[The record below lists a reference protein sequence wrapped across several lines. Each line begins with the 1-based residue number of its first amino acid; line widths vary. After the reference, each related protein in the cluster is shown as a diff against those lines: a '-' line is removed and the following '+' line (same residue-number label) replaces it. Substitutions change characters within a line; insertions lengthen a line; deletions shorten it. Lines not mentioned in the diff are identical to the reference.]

1 MRFDTLSRRTFG
13 VLLLAAGATAA
24 AQTWPAKPLTLVVPF
39 PAGGGTDI
47 VVRAI
52 QPMLQQALGQP
63 IVIDNRGGAGGTIGS
78 NVVAKAA
85 PDGYV
90 LGIATT
96 STHAV
101 SVGVSR
107 NLPYDPLKDFAYAG
121 FIGTSPYVLAVNSGV
136 PAADVKALVATMRKN
151 PQHFSFASV
160 GAGTVSHLIGEQFKA
175 YSGVPLVHVPYRGA
189 SPAYTDLIGGQVQLM
204 FDNPVGLASYFRAG
218 KLQAVATTGSNALLA
233 GVPTFAQ
240 QGVPNFAQSLWY
252 GVVFPKGTPQP
263 IVQKFNDALNKV
275 LTDRTVAAELAS
287 KGVNAHP
294 GPAADL
300 QAAVARDIPYWGQ
313 IARAVGATID

>member
-1 MRFDTLSRRTFG
+1 VG
-13 VLLLAAGATAA
+13 PI
-24 AQTWPAKPLTLVVPF
+24 W
-39 PAGGGTDI
+39 
-47 VVRAI
+47 
-52 QPMLQQALGQP
+52 ALIECGCL
-63 IVIDNRGGAGGTIGS
+63 RGTIGS

-85 PDGYV
+85 PDGYL
-90 LGIATT
+90 LGVATT

-313 IARAVGATID
+313 IARAVGATVD

>member
-1 MRFDTLSRRTFG
+1 MRFDILSRRTFG

-85 PDGYV
+85 PDGYL
-90 LGIATT
+90 LGVATT

-300 QAAVARDIPYWGQ
+300 QAAVARDIPYWSQ
-313 IARAVGATID
+313 IARAVGATVD

>member
-1 MRFDTLSRRTFG
+1 MRFDPLSRRTFG
-13 VLLLAAGATAA
+13 VLLLATGATAA

-121 FIGTSPYVLAVNSGV
+121 FIGTSPYVLAVNAGV

-263 IVQKFNDALNKV
+263 IVQKFNEALNKV
-275 LTDRTVAAELAS
+275 LTDRAVAADLAS
-287 KGVNAHP
+287 KGVNARP

-300 QAAVARDIPYWGQ
+300 QATVAKDIPYWGQ
-313 IARAVGATID
+313 VARAVGATVD

>member
-13 VLLLAAGATAA
+13 VLLLAAGATAT
-24 AQTWPAKPLTLVVPF
+24 AQTWPTKPLTLVVPF

-78 NVVAKAA
+78 NAVAKAA

-90 LGIATT
+90 LGVATT

-121 FIGTSPYVLAVNSGV
+121 FIGTSPYVLAVNTGV

-204 FDNPVGLASYFRAG
+204 FDNPVGLAPYFRAG

-240 QGVPNFAQSLWY
+240 QGLPNFTQSLWY

-275 LTDRTVAAELAS
+275 LTDRAVAADLAS
-287 KGVNAHP
+287 KGVNARP

-300 QAAVARDIPYWGQ
+300 QAAVAKDIPYWGQ